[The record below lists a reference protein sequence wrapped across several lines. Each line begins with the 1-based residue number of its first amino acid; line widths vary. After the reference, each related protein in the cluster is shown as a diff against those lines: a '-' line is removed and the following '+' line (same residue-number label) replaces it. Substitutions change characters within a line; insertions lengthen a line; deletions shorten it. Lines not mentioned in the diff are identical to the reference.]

1 MKPARPPE
9 ITKMGAGARRTLY
22 RYVVVPSWVTVGVLA
37 LVFAAGIEVSGP
49 VQYAPFAFS
58 LILFGLPHGAVDHL
72 VLGRL
77 SGSGISVRS
86 ILAVVFLYGVLSS
99 AYLAF
104 WYALPAFA
112 FVLFILLTWF
122 HWGQGDLYSTAALL
136 QGRHLP
142 SKTLKFLTAV
152 TRGGLPM
159 LVPLLAFPEVY
170 EKVAQSAVALFS
182 GTTEAGWLF
191 TPTFRVAAGL
201 AYAFLVL
208 FTLAWGYAAVPRTGP
223 GWWRDALE
231 VGILAGY
238 FSVVPPIF
246 ALGMYFSLWHAPRHV
261 ARLMLL
267 DKDSE
272 ASLEKGEFRPAL
284 KNFVRDATPLTLV
297 AALLLAGL
305 YLAVPGSVD
314 GAAGLLALYLVLIS
328 VLTLPHVAV
337 VTVMDLSQ
345 GLWR

>member
-1 MKPARPPE
+1 MKPARHPE
-9 ITKMGAGARRTLY
+9 TAGMGAGARRTLY
-22 RYVVVPSWVTVGVLA
+22 RYVVVPSWVTVGVLT

-58 LILFGLPHGAVDHL
+58 LIFFGLPHGAVDHL
-72 VLGRL
+72 VPGRL
-77 SGSGISVRS
+77 SGAGISARP

-99 AYLAF
+99 VYLAV
-104 WYALPAFA
+104 WYALPASS
-112 FVLFILLTWF
+112 FVFFILLTWF

-136 QGRHLP
+136 QGRHLS
-142 SKTLKFLTAV
+142 SKTLKFLTVV

-170 EKVAQSAVALFS
+170 AKVARGAVALFS
-182 GTTEAGWLF
+182 ANTDVSWLSN
-191 TPTFRVAAGL
+191 PTFRVAAGL
-201 AYAFLVL
+201 AYVFLVL
-208 FTLAWGYAAVPRTGP
+208 FTLAWGHAAAPRSGL

-231 VGILAGY
+231 IGMLAGY
-238 FSVVPPIF
+238 FSVVPPVF

-267 DKDSE
+267 DKNSE
-272 ASLEKGEFRPAL
+272 AFLEKGEFRPAL

-305 YLAVPGSVD
+305 YLAVPGSVE

-337 VTVMDLSQ
+337 VAVMDLKQ